1 MPPVLVVV
9 GPPGAGKSTVGGLLA
24 RRLDV
29 GFRDTDADIE
39 TTAGMPVSDIF
50 VELGE
55 PTFRDLERTAVA
67 TALADHD
74 GVLALGGGAIL
85 DPGTRALLQDHT
97 VVFLDVGLADAVR
110 RVGLAR
116 DRPLLIANPRAQLMR
131 LLEARRPLYE
141 EVAAVTVATDGRT
154 PNDIADEVL
163 AHARA

>member
-1 MPPVLVVV
+1 M
-9 GPPGAGKSTVGGLLA
+9 
-24 RRLDV
+24 
-29 GFRDTDADIE
+29 
-39 TTAGMPVSDIF
+39 SDIF

-55 PTFRDLERTAVA
+55 PTFRDLERDSGRQGI
-67 TALADHD
+67 ADHD

-85 DPGTRALLQDHT
+85 DPGPAPCSGTTPWSSRRR
-97 VVFLDVGLADAVR
+97 LADAVR

-141 EVAAVTVATDGRT
+141 EVASITVATDGRG
-154 PNDIADEVL
+154 PDDIADEVL

>member
-9 GPPGAGKSTVGGLLA
+9 GQPGAGKSTVGGMLA
-24 RRLDV
+24 RRLGV
-29 GFRDTDADIE
+29 EFRDTDADIE
-39 TTAGMPVSDIF
+39 ITVGMPVSDIF

-85 DPGTRALLQDHT
+85 DPGTRALLQEHT

-141 EVAAVTVATDGRT
+141 EVASVTVATDGRT
-154 PNDIADEVL
+154 PDDIAVEVL